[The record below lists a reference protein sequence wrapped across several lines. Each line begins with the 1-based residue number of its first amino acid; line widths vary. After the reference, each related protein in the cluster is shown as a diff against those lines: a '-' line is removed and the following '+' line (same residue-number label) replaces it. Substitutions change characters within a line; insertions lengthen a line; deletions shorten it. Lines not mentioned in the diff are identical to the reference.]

1 MESLIGHEAIRRE
14 LRALALSYEPPHALM
29 FAGPEGTGRSL
40 LALEYAQML
49 NCGRSPRVVPAGG
62 SLFDDPAL
70 VPSVVLPCNECRP
83 CRLIAEGAHP
93 DVVALGPGD
102 TLCKP
107 RPNESGHER
116 HPQSRDIR
124 ICQVRGLIDVVSRY
138 PFEARYRAIVI
149 DPADRLG
156 LPSQHAIL
164 KTLEEPPGHTV
175 IALIT
180 SAPEAIF
187 ETVRSRCRR
196 IDVRV
201 VARKEIEDGLVA
213 QGVAA
218 DVAALAAEESR
229 GRPGRAVRF
238 AATPDLMGDRARLQA
253 RCAKVAASKTTERLS
268 YAEDLADRFRRDR
281 NAVHTE
287 LEAWELFWE
296 GQLREAAGGAGRR
309 EAAGAIV
316 EALRAIGQAR
326 EDLLANVLA
335 RPTLELML
343 LSFPAVT
350 LEAVPGEGPE
360 TYA

>member
-14 LRALALSYEPPHALM
+14 LRALALSDEPPHALM
-29 FAGPEGTGRSL
+29 FVGPDGTGRSL

-49 NCGRSPRVVPAGG
+49 NCERSPKVAPAGG
-62 SLFDDPAL
+62 SLFDDPGLAPP
-70 VPSVVLPCNECRP
+70 VMLPCNECRP

-124 ICQVRGLIDVVSRY
+124 ICQVRGLIELVSRY
-138 PFEARYRAIVI
+138 PFEARYRSIVI

-156 LPSQHAIL
+156 VQSQHAIL

-180 SAPEAIF
+180 SAPEALL

-196 IDVRV
+196 IEVGTLPRQV
-201 VARKEIEDGLVA
+201 IEDGLIA
-213 QGVAA
+213 HGVAA
-218 DVAALAAEESR
+218 EVAALAAEESR

-253 RCAKVAASKTTERLS
+253 RCAKVAASKISERLS

-281 NAVHTE
+281 NAVHAE

-296 GQLREAAGGAGRR
+296 GRLREAAADGGRG
-309 EAAGAIV
+309 EAEHVV

-335 RPTLELML
+335 RPALELML
-343 LSFPAVT
+343 LRFPAVT
-350 LEAVPGEGPE
+350 LEAIPGEEPA